1 MLAELGFA
9 AELSGGAIDRSL
21 IAYAAAHFSPRAMNW
36 LHACFGIGATLGP
49 AIMTGVIVGGQ
60 SWRIGYVIVGAMQLA
75 LAVCFVVTRQLWRG
89 PALSTT
95 DPEPV
100 RGAALVATLRL

>member
-36 LHACFGIGATLGP
+36 LPACFGIGATLGP
-49 AIMTGVIVGGQ
+49 AIMTGVIGYGL
-60 SWRIGYVIVGAMQLA
+60 SWRVGYGIGGAMQLTLA
-75 LAVCFVVTRQLWRG
+75 LCFVLTRQLWRA
-89 PALSTT
+89 PAPSAA
-95 DPEPV
+95 DSAPV
-100 RGAALVATLRL
+100 RGA